1 MTPPNLIEYS
11 AFFISCSI
19 FKYLFHNGAEI
30 KPSIWAYAVHSNNQE
45 MIDLLEKNQ
54 IKLKEYDDDN
64 NEEEEEEIF
73 PFKESVLKSIAYHN
87 NVAANFILNKYEKE
101 KAKKSKNSKYKYKIE
116 KLIISKAFQNYN
128 FKNNDIFFYLCIYDY
143 VPLVKTFISTRKIN
157 IETIRILYLK
167 IL

>member
-1 MTPPNLIEYS
+1 MSN
-11 AFFISCSI
+11 

-30 KPSIWAYAVHSNNQE
+30 KPSIWAYAVHRNNQE

-54 IKLKEYDDDN
+54 IKLNEYDDDN

-101 KAKKSKNSKYKYKIE
+101 KAKKSKNSNNKYKIE
-116 KLIISKAFQNYN
+116 KLIFSKAFQNYN
-128 FKNNDIFFYLCIYDY
+128 FAYFPDNLKTMTSFFICAYMIMFHL
-143 VPLVKTFISTRKIN
+143 LKL
-157 IETIRILYLK
+157 LYQQGK
-167 IL
+167 SI